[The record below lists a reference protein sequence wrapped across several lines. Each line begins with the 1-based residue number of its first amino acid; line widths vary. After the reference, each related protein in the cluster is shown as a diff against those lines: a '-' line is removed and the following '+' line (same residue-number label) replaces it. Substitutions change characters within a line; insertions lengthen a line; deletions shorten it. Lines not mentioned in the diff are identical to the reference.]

1 VVLVV
6 RIQIPQAKALMEM
19 ILQSIPH
26 LRLKVAAVVVVMDG
40 QHLLTAK
47 ESKVAVVA
55 DLERRMLLQLLR
67 HQPNPQQA
75 LLELIQQLQH
85 MDKAVVA
92 QLM

>member
-1 VVLVV
+1 
-6 RIQIPQAKALMEM
+6 M
-19 ILQSIPH
+19 
-26 LRLKVAAVVVVMDG
+26 
-40 QHLLTAK
+40 
-47 ESKVAVVA
+47 VA